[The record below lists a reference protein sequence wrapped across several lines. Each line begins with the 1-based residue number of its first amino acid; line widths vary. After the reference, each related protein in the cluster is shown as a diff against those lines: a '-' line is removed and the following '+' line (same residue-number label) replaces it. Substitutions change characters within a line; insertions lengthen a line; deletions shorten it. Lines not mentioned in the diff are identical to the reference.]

1 MFFSGEILA
10 LINFLY
16 IIFFFLIEA
25 IIPLFS
31 QGFDFSFNSAF
42 NSVNLYWW
50 ISVLEHFNH

>member
-31 QGFDFSFNSAF
+31 PGFDFSFNSAF

-50 ISVLEHFNH
+50 ISV